1 MKRFLVPVYLFSSL
15 AFSQE
20 CMTDLEIKDNGPY
33 NILNCAEVKNGD
45 SDISID
51 LTVSPGYA
59 ESTYTPQM
67 KSSYINFKR
76 HIIKTMTK
84 EFCQKH
90 HQDDGSSLIINAN
103 DKTGEYMFTEKITY
117 SNCQA

>member
-1 MKRFLVPVYLFSSL
+1 
-15 AFSQE
+15 
-20 CMTDLEIKDNGPY
+20 MTDLEIKDNGPY